1 MATWGVLYGLVWRR
15 MIASQMESARIE
27 RTTVDLDTPDGT
39 LGLRA
44 TGQVIQFDGYLA
56 VYEEEAE

>member
-1 MATWGVLYGLVWRR
+1 

-27 RTTVDLDTPDGT
+27 RTTVDLDTPDGA

-44 TGQVIQFDGYLA
+44 TGQVIQFDGYLGRL
-56 VYEEEAE
+56 